1 MRFLL
6 TALLTLTMMTH
17 SIQAQ
22 ASSDAPKVLVA
33 YFSWGGNTRVIAN
46 QIQELTGADMYQIE
60 TVKPYSSNYN
70 TCVEEAK
77 VEKAANARPAI
88 KAPVENME
96 QYDYIFIGYPNWWGT
111 MPMAVLTFIE
121 SYKLTG
127 KTLIP
132 FCTHG
137 GGGVQQCF
145 KDFKTHTANYQTI
158 DGFLCNGSSV
168 NSAKPLVERWLRERV
183 KVIK

>member
-1 MRFLL
+1 
-6 TALLTLTMMTH
+6 MTNN
-17 SIQAQ
+17 IQAQ
-22 ASSDAPKVLVA
+22 NNAPAPKVLVA

-46 QIQELTGADMYQIE
+46 QIQELTGADLYQIE
-60 TVKPYSSNYN
+60 TIKPYSTNYN

-88 KAPVENME
+88 KGMVENMD
-96 QYDYIFIGYPNWWGT
+96 QYDYVFIGYPNWWGT

-121 SYKLTG
+121 SYNFTG

-145 KDFKTHTANYQTI
+145 KDFKANTTNYQTI

-168 NSAKPLVERWLRERV
+168 NSAQPLVERWLRERV